1 MNLEDLSDEAL
12 LQEVLSGDHSAYSV
26 LMRRHEDR
34 IFGLAL
40 RMTGDRAD
48 ALDATQDAF
57 ISAFRQ
63 AAKFRG
69 ESSFGTWL
77 YRIAINAT
85 RDLLRKKRRL
95 PEPMADPSDR
105 ADGAE
110 RRMEDAVG
118 DRLDLGR
125 ALHDVP
131 EEYREAVMLHDLGGI
146 PYEEIARLAD
156 VPIGTVKSRISR
168 GRRLLAKALEQ
179 AAETEASKEERQSS
193 RSQNTR

>member
-1 MNLEDLSDEAL
+1 
-12 LQEVLSGDHSAYSV
+12 
-26 LMRRHEDR
+26 MRRHEDR